1 MRPAPEA
8 DRQWWVLVGTCL
20 GLFILMLD
28 STVVALALPTIE
40 RDLHA
45 SADNVQWVLN
55 GYLLVMSVLVVTAG
69 RLGDIAG
76 RRRIFLI
83 GMAIFGAG
91 SVLAGLADD
100 DAVLVAARAI
110 QGIGGAAMLSLSL
123 AIVSHAFPVEQQG
136 RALGIWAAVSALA
149 LAIGPLVGG
158 LLIDVDW
165 RLIFWINLPICAV
178 GIAITRWTARESR
191 DETSPP
197 RLDYPGL
204 ATLTPG
210 LLAVVFALVRADDW
224 GWGSWRT
231 LTLIALGVLLLA
243 GFWAIEH
250 RVSSP
255 IVDFSLFRNRPY
267 LGASAAA
274 FALVGAYWAVIFFQ
288 PQYLQKILDHGP
300 VAAGVLV
307 LPITA
312 PMVFI
317 SPFCGP
323 LIKRFGPRGLMTAGM
338 ICGAVG
344 LALLT
349 RIDASSAYGA
359 LLPGYLLFGIALG
372 LVYAPMSTAA
382 MLAMPREKAGIAA
395 GVLAMVRVTAGA
407 LALAVV
413 ASIFQSIQ
421 SDQLERHPGDTAG
434 AFATALAD
442 STWVLV
448 GLVAIGAVLT
458 WALVRRT
465 GGEEHPAPEEHP
477 HHRLERHR
485 LHL

>member
-1 MRPAPEA
+1 VSSDGPN
-8 DRQWWVLVGTCL
+8 RQWWVLVGTCL

-55 GYLLVMSVLVVTAG
+55 GYLLVISVLVVTAG

-83 GMAIFGAG
+83 GMAVFGAG
-91 SVLAGLADD
+91 SVLAALAND
-100 DAVLVAARAI
+100 DAVLVAARVI
-110 QGIGGAAMLSLSL
+110 QGVGGAAMLSLSL
-123 AIVSHAFPVEQQG
+123 AIVSHAFPVERQG
-136 RALGIWAAVSALA
+136 QALGIWAAVSALA

-158 LLIDVDW
+158 VLIDVDW
-165 RLIFWINLPICAV
+165 RLIFWINLPICAA
-178 GIAITRWTARESR
+178 GILITRWAARESR

-197 RLDYPGL
+197 TLDFPGL

-210 LLAVVFALVRADDW
+210 LLAVVFALVRADNW

-231 LTLIALGVLLLA
+231 LLLLAVGVLLLA
-243 GFWAIEH
+243 AFWAIEH
-250 RVSSP
+250 RVRSP
-255 IVDFSLFRNRPY
+255 IVDFSLFRNGPY

-274 FALVGAYWAVIFFQ
+274 FALVGAYWVVIFFQ
-288 PQYLQKILDHGP
+288 PQYLQEVLDHGP

-323 LIKRFGPRGLMTAGM
+323 LIKRLGPRYLMTAGM
-338 ICGAVG
+338 VCGAVG
-344 LALLT
+344 LASLT
-349 RIDASSAYGA
+349 RIDANSSYGA

-413 ASIFQSIQ
+413 ASVFQSMQ
-421 SDQLERHPGDTAG
+421 SDQLEQHPGDAAG

-448 GLVAIGAVLT
+448 GLVAVGAVLT
-458 WALVRRT
+458 WALVRRS

-477 HHRLERHR
+477 AHRLERHR

>member
-1 MRPAPEA
+1 VSSDGPN
-8 DRQWWVLVGTCL
+8 RQWWVLVGTCL

-40 RDLHA
+40 RELHA

-55 GYLLVMSVLVVTAG
+55 GYLLVISVLVVTAG

-83 GMAIFGAG
+83 GMAVFGAG
-91 SVLAGLADD
+91 SVLGALADD
-100 DAVLVAARAI
+100 DTVLVAARAI
-110 QGIGGAAMLSLSL
+110 QGAGGAAMLSLSL

-136 RALGIWAAVSALA
+136 QALGIWAAVSALA

-158 LLIDVDW
+158 ALIEVDW
-165 RLIFWINLPICAV
+165 RLIFWINLPICAA
-178 GIAITRWTARESR
+178 GILITRWAAPESR

-197 RLDYPGL
+197 QLDYLGL

-231 LTLIALGVLLLA
+231 LLLLA
-243 GFWAIEH
+243 LGALLLAAFWAIEH
-250 RVSSP
+250 RVRSP
-255 IVDFSLFRNRPY
+255 IVDFSLFRNGPY

-288 PQYLQKILDHGP
+288 PQYLQQILDHGP

-338 ICGAVG
+338 VCGAVG

-349 RIDASSAYGA
+349 RIDADSSYGA

-421 SDQLERHPGDTAG
+421 ADRLVQHPGDTAG

-448 GLVAIGAVLT
+448 GLLAAGAVAT
-458 WALVRRT
+458 WALVRRA
-465 GGEEHPAPEEHP
+465 GGEEHPAPEEHAA
-477 HHRLERHR
+477 HRLERHR

>member
-1 MRPAPEA
+1 MGGGER
-8 DRQWWVLVGTCL
+8 RKWWTLIGACA
-20 GLFILMLD
+20 GLFLLMLD

-40 RDLHA
+40 KDLHA

-55 GYLLVMSVLVVTAG
+55 GYLLVISVLVVTAG
-69 RLGDIAG
+69 RLGDIYG
-76 RRRIFLI
+76 RRLVFLI
-83 GMAIFGAG
+83 GMAVFGAG
-91 SVLAGLADD
+91 SVVAAVADD
-100 DAVLVAARAI
+100 DAVLVGARAI
-110 QGIGGAAMLSLSL
+110 QGAGGAAMLSLSL
-123 AIVSHAFPVEQQG
+123 AIVSHAFPVSQQG
-136 RALGIWAAVSALA
+136 QALGIWAAVSALA

-158 LLIDVDW
+158 ALIDLNW
-165 RLIFWINLPICAV
+165 RLIFWLNLPICAA
-178 GIAITRWTARESR
+178 GIAITWWAARESR

-197 RLDYPGL
+197 QLDYPGL

-210 LLAVVFALVRADDW
+210 LFLVVFALVRADDW
-224 GWGSWRT
+224 GWSSAKT
-231 LTLIALGVLLLA
+231 LGLIAAGVLLLVA
-243 GFWAIEH
+243 FWAIEH
-250 RVSSP
+250 RVDSP
-255 IVDFSLFRNRPY
+255 IVDFSLFRNGPY

-274 FALVGAYWAVIFFQ
+274 FALVGAYWVVIFFQ
-288 PQYLQKILDHGP
+288 PQYLQKVLDHGP
-300 VAAGVLV
+300 VAAGILV

-317 SPFCGP
+317 SPFSGP
-323 LIKRFGPRGLMTAGM
+323 LIKRLGPRLLMTGGM
-338 ICGAVG
+338 VCGAVR

-349 RIDASSAYGA
+349 QIDADGSYAA

-382 MLAMPREKAGIAA
+382 MLAMPRAKAGIAA

-413 ASIFQSIQ
+413 AAVFQGIQ
-421 SDQLERHPGDTAG
+421 SDRLDQQPNDAAG

-448 GLVAIGAVLT
+448 GLVAAGAIAT

-465 GGEEHPAPEEHP
+465 GGDEPAPEEHP
-477 HHRLERHR
+477 EHRLERRR

>member
-1 MRPAPEA
+1 VKAPPESS
-8 DRQWWVLVGTCL
+8 RQWWVLAGACT
-20 GLFILMLD
+20 GLFLLMLD

-45 SADNVQWVLN
+45 SRDNVQWVLN
-55 GYLLVMSVLVVTAG
+55 GYLLVISVLVVTAG

-91 SVLAGLADD
+91 SVLAAVASD
-100 DAVLVAARAI
+100 DAVLVAARAV

-123 AIVSHAFPVEQQG
+123 AIVSHAFPAEQQG
-136 RALGIWAAVSALA
+136 QALGIWAAVSALA

-158 LLIDVDW
+158 ALIDLDW

-178 GIAITRWTARESR
+178 GIAITRWAARESR

-197 RLDYPGL
+197 RLDLPGL
-204 ATLTPG
+204 AALTPG
-210 LLAVVFALVRADDW
+210 LLAFVFALVRSDDW
-224 GWGSWRT
+224 GWGSART
-231 LTLIALGVLLLA
+231 LGLLAAGLALLGV
-243 GFWAIEH
+243 FWAIEH
-250 RVSSP
+250 RVDSP
-255 IVDFSLFRNRPY
+255 IVDFSLFRNGPY

-274 FALVGAYWAVIFFQ
+274 FTLVGAYWVVIFFQ
-288 PQYLQKILDHGP
+288 PQYLQEILGHGP
-300 VAAGVLV
+300 VAAGLLV

-317 SPFCGP
+317 SPFCGR
-323 LIKRFGPRGLMTAGM
+323 LIDRFGPRGLMTAGM
-338 ICGAVG
+338 VCGAVG
-344 LALLT
+344 LAFLT
-349 RIDASSAYGA
+349 QIHASSSYGA
-359 LLPGYLLFGIALG
+359 LLPGYLLFGISLG

-382 MLAMPREKAGIAA
+382 MLAMPRDKAGIAA
-395 GVLAMVRVTAGA
+395 GVLAMVRVTAGSV
-407 LALAVV
+407 ALAVTAAV
-413 ASIFQSIQ
+413 FQNIQ
-421 SDQLERHPGDTAG
+421 SDRLEQHPGDAAG
-434 AFATALAD
+434 AFASALAD

-448 GLVAIGAVLT
+448 GMVAVGAALT

-465 GGEEHPAPEEHP
+465 GGQEPAPEEHP
-477 HHRLERHR
+477 SHRLERRR